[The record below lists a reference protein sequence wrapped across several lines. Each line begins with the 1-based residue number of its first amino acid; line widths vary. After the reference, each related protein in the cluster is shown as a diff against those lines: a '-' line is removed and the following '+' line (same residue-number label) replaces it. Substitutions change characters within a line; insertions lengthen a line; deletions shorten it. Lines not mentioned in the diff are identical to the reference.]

1 MANES
6 RNADFRKLDKNDRKQ
21 KIIDTAIALFHQKGY
36 RSTTLDDVAKE
47 LGITK
52 AALYNYISNKENLL
66 SIIYMQ
72 ALERIFQDIYQIET
86 MDIPLDEK
94 LILIIK
100 NHLKNIIIKSVSLFY
115 VFFTE
120 ENQLPPDAYKEI
132 QKQKN
137 KYNHIIEKILEEGM
151 SLGLFKKADPKLQ
164 AFGIIGMCNWIYKW
178 YKPESGYTPRQITDH
193 FINLLQNGFMNNERL
208 ADTPDICSNTPAISK
223 DKPDICKKTAK
234 KIKNQ
239 LKSLLELIE
248 EIEGSN

>member
-6 RNADFRKLDKNDRKQ
+6 RNTDFRRLDKTNRKQ
-21 KIIDTAIALFHQKGY
+21 KIIDTAISLFHQKGY

-86 MDIPLDEK
+86 MDIPPDEK

-151 SLGLFKKADPKLQ
+151 ALGLFRKADPKLQ

-193 FINLLQNGFMNNERL
+193 FINLLQNGFMNNDRF
-208 ADTPDICSNTPAISK
+208 S
-223 DKPDICKKTAK
+223 DKPDSCENTHGVLKQEPIVYKKHTEKLK
-234 KIKNQ
+234 KQ
-239 LKSLLELIE
+239 LKTLLELIE
-248 EIEGSN
+248 EIEKVN